1 MKKAWKKLFVPL
13 TAFLL
18 VLGVTAG
25 GIRVQADSPYRTYTI
40 DGYGYVTETQTA
52 YLPYET
58 ITKIG
63 DEALSGPTD
72 MTLTADGSLYI
83 LDSGNARVVVS
94 DEEANLIAT
103 FGEGI
108 LVSPRGMYVTEEKL
122 CYVADRDARSIFVFD
137 ENGELIQTYGK
148 PEHPL
153 YGSTQDFLPLKIV
166 VNESGTMYIICELSL
181 IHI

>member
-18 VLGVTAG
+18 VLGVAAG
-25 GIRVQADSPYRTYTI
+25 GVRVQADSPYRTYTI

-63 DEALSGPTD
+63 DEALIGPTD
-72 MTLTADGSLYI
+72 LTLTEDGYMYI
-83 LDSGNARVVVS
+83 LDSGNGRVVVS
-94 DEEANLIAT
+94 DMDANLIDT

-108 LVSPRGMYVTEEKL
+108 LVAPRGMYVTKDRI

-137 ENGELIQTYGK
+137 AAGELIQT
-148 PEHPL
+148 
-153 YGSTQDFLPLKIV
+153 
-166 VNESGTMYIICELSL
+166 
-181 IHI
+181 